1 MRRQPRNLTA
11 GNQCLNQA
19 LTPVF
24 DGPCPGTTELV
35 LLSADRLAPGLARCV
50 GDDTREIDL
59 ILARHADAFEFHF
72 VGTAP

>member
-1 MRRQPRNLTA
+1 
-11 GNQCLNQA
+11 
-19 LTPVF
+19 
-24 DGPCPGTTELV
+24 
-35 LLSADRLAPGLARCV
+35 LARCV